1 MNKISKKI
9 VSLVTMAAFAL
20 TLVPAAAFAAP
31 TDPAVDSTLTTVD
44 KVVKTGEPATVQ
56 VDVKADETGDNI
68 VVWVQKD
75 GAMYTDTTFAATTS
89 VAQQTPDADADWA
102 DAETAFVFKKNQA
115 TTGEIEIT
123 LPEAGTYEVY
133 AAVYDKVDAKN
144 WGELTPL
151 SIKDG
156 DNIITVNNAATTD
169 KSAYGVMVNG
179 EVQKTAAVAVDT
191 NLTTEFRINDNAGYA
206 TEDTLGPVYIW
217 ATQGDKVVEIGTY
230 AYNGAAAAKT
240 GKYITLNS
248 VSNLDKVV
256 LQFAAAGTYTLHAS
270 TSNDFEDTNAMLLGA
285 TVVTVTDETEVDSME
300 VSYSVNGEKTQHPL
314 TFDETNTAVLNIYKD
329 ASFSYDGIDTITL
342 NGKALDKDKKP
353 ARYQTINFTTT
364 REDVIEFKNPTVD
377 AHNDSDNTE
386 NDGLFETVFTM
397 QDDKNG
403 IITITDE
410 ATGLEYTIRVVAA
423 VTSAQDINRTLTGGY
438 VLAGND
444 DNWTSANAWF
454 TDAVQF
460 EVLDDKE
467 ETVTGSVPVKI
478 DVRGRAANSTLEA
491 DDLAFVDSGNGVY
504 TLMYK
509 EYKYNTTTNK
519 WEKNNRETDLLP
531 GKYEVRVA
539 LDNGKSEDNATVT
552 FTAAKFGK
560 AQDTVLDVYAADH
573 DWTWGNPNEEIMTV
587 DDQITL
593 GQYVGVVA
601 KYVDENGI
609 KIAAKDVSYGFNGKA
624 VVDPMPKDGTFS
636 TPANVP
642 ANESLLGTEVEI
654 VAFNTAKNQLV
665 TKTLTVVDAYS
676 DKSLEFDPVQG
687 PTNED
692 NKVTVSVVNEDGK
705 VQQVEGT
712 LDAWVVDQSNEDAKI
727 SVDAKDGRHAV
738 QNGKG
743 TLTVYS
749 DQETT
754 ADIVVVVKAGTEAYY
769 GTLEYTF
776 GAEDPLA
783 DRTVVMTIDSTEYVV
798 NNNIITGD
806 AAPYIDSAWRT
817 MVPIRA
823 LAEAFDA
830 EVVWNQDEETVTINF
845 DGDTQI
851 VMTVGETTYTVN
863 GNEATMDT
871 EPVNT
876 GSRVYVPIRFAA
888 EGLGFSVTPL
898 YNDAGLTASVVF
910 QR

>member
-31 TDPAVDSTLTTVD
+31 AQTTVEVTPSGVALNGGQASSTINATIGD
-44 KVVKTGEPATVQ
+44 DYGTGASL
-56 VDVKADETGDNI
+56 
-68 VVWVQKD
+68 VVWAGTKT
-75 GAMYTDTTFAATTS
+75 APSTDVTYDNQENFANGSDASFDASTQVLAVASGNGS
-89 VAQQTPDADADWA
+89 VDANF
-102 DAETAFVFKKNQA
+102 TK
-115 TTGEIEIT
+115 
-123 LPEAGTYEVY
+123 AGTYTFY
-133 AAVYDKVDAKN
+133 AGYFVTGDQSVADLDNVRAVGTVTVYDKTDVA
-144 WGELTPL
+144 
-151 SIKDG
+151 
-156 DNIITVNNAATTD
+156 DN
-169 KSAYGVMVNG
+169 SYYGVMDNSQIVK
-179 EVQKTAAVAVDT
+179 EASVAVDT
-191 NLTTEFRINDNAGYA
+191 DLTTEFRIG
-206 TEDTLGPVYIW
+206 DTHYDGIDDVNFGPVFVW
-217 ATQGDKVVEIGTY
+217 ATQPDSDTKILDLSKVEGGTAATDGY
-230 AYNGAAAAKT
+230 VLNNVKNGT
-240 GKYITLNS
+240 Q
-248 VSNLDKVV
+248 VDV
-256 LQFAAAGTYTLHAS
+256 QFGVAGTYELHAG
-270 TSNDFEDTNAMLLGA
+270 FGTNLTDAKAHELLG
-285 TVVTVTDETEVDSME
+285 TTTVTVTDETVVDSM
-300 VSYSVNGEKTQHPL
+300 SLTASVENGQNKTPESVEM
-314 TFDETNTAVLNIYKD
+314 TFDKATNTYLLDLTDTDFVYN
-329 ASFSYDGIDTITL
+329 GINKITL
-342 NGKALDKDKKP
+342 NGIAKEDDNTP
-353 ARYQTINFTTT
+353 AKYQIINFTTT
-364 REDVIEFKNPTVD
+364 RTDVVEFVN
-377 AHNDSDNTE
+377 ASDKTE
-386 NDGLFETVFTM
+386 NNGEFTAQFTM
-397 QDDKNG
+397 QDQKNA
-403 IITITDE
+403 IVTITDE
-410 ATGLEYTIRVVAA
+410 ATGLAYNVRVIAA
-423 VTSAQDINRTLTGGY
+423 KTAAQDINRTLTGGY
-438 VLAGND
+438 VLAGTD
-444 DNWTSANAWF
+444 TDNWTYLNRMF

-460 EVLDDKE
+460 EILDDKGDA
-467 ETVTGSVPVKI
+467 VTGPVDATI
-478 DVRGRAANSTLEA
+478 DVRVQPNAGKSNALDGNDFRL
-491 DDLAFVDSGNGVY
+491 VDSGNGVY
-504 TLMYK
+504 TLWYK
-509 EYKYNTTTNK
+509 GDQAK
-519 WEKNNRETDLLP
+519 LVP

-539 LDNGKSEDNATVT
+539 IASEDNATVT

-560 AQDTVLDVYAADH
+560 AQDTVLDVYASEH
-573 DWTWGNPNEEIMTV
+573 NWTDGNPNEDVMTV

-593 GQYVGVVA
+593 GQYVLATA

-609 KIAAKDVSYGFNGKA
+609 KVVAKDVNYGFNGKA

-705 VQQVEGT
+705 VQQVNGKVS
-712 LDAWVVDQSNEDAKI
+712 AFIADQSNEDAKV
-727 SVDAKDGRHAV
+727 SVDTTKDTV
-738 QNGKG
+738 NNGKA

-754 ADIVVVVKAGTEAYY
+754 ADIVVIVKAGNEAYY

-806 AAPYIDSAWRT
+806 AAPYVDSAWRT

-830 EVVWNQDEETVTINF
+830 EVIWNQDDSTVTINF

-851 VMTVGETTYTVN
+851 VMTVDEQTYTVN
-863 GNEATMDT
+863 GAEATMDT
-871 EPVNT
+871 EPVNA
-876 GSRVYVPIRFAA
+876 GDRVYVPIRFAA

-898 YNDAGLTASVVF
+898 YNAAGLTASVVF

>member
-1 MNKISKKI
+1 
-9 VSLVTMAAFAL
+9 MAAFAL
-20 TLVPAAAFAAP
+20 TLVPAAAFAADVNGRSV
-31 TDPAVDSTLTTVD
+31 TIDGATNGAVEIVAGDVVTVD
-44 KVVKTGEPATVQ
+44 VAVGTTAIDKDANDQ
-56 VDVKADETGDNI
+56 MAII
-68 VVWVQKD
+68 V
-75 GAMYTDTTFAATTS
+75 TD
-89 VAQQTPDADADWA
+89 
-102 DAETAFVFKKNQA
+102 
-115 TTGEIEIT
+115 
-123 LPEAGTYEVY
+123 
-133 AAVYDKVDAKN
+133 
-144 WGELTPL
+144 
-151 SIKDG
+151 KDG
-156 DNIITVNNAATTD
+156 DNVTAEANFPNADADNGDNNTFVSGADWGPAYWVRSAAANITEEVEITFPAAGVYTVKAVKYTTGTFDATKATTVGTVTVYD
-169 KSAYGVMVNG
+169 RATVAGYSYYGVMDNSQI
-179 EVQKTAAVAVDT
+179 QKTAEVAVDT
-191 NLTTEFRINDNAGYA
+191 DLTTEFRIG
-206 TEDTLGPVYIW
+206 DTHYDGIDGVDFGPAYVW
-217 ATQGDKVVEIGTY
+217 ATQAGKDTVVKLANATDKDGGIVVNDVKNGTE
-230 AYNGAAAAKT
+230 
-240 GKYITLNS
+240 LN
-248 VSNLDKVV
+248 V
-256 LQFAAAGTYTLHAS
+256 QFGAAGTYDLHAAFA
-270 TSNDFEDTNAMLLGA
+270 SNMTDATKDDAAELLG
-285 TVVTVTDETEVDSME
+285 TTTVTVTDDVVADSLTLTK
-300 VSYSVNGEKTQHPL
+300 VNVAGKDY
-314 TFDETNTAVLNIYKD
+314 TFAAKDYNESTNTYTLDLTDKTFKYN
-329 ASFSYDGIDTITL
+329 GIDEITL
-342 NGKALDKDKKP
+342 TGLLEESDGTP
-353 ARYQTINFTTT
+353 AKYQTINFSTT
-364 REDVIEFKNPTVD
+364 RTDVVEFAK
-377 AHNDSDNTE
+377 DSAKTE
-386 NDGLFETVFTM
+386 NNGIFNAVFTM
-397 QDDKNG
+397 QDQKNA
-403 IITITDE
+403 IITLTDKE
-410 ATGLEYTIRVVAA
+410 TGLECNVRVIAA
-423 VTSAQDINRTLTGGY
+423 KTAAQDINRTLTGGY
-438 VLAGND
+438 VLAGTD
-444 DNWTSANAWF
+444 TDNWTYLNRMF

-460 EVLDDKE
+460 EILDDKGDA
-467 ETVTGSVPVKI
+467 VTGPVDATI
-478 DVRGRAANSTLEA
+478 DVRVQPNAGKSNALDGNDFRL
-491 DDLAFVDSGNGVY
+491 VDSGNGVY
-504 TLMYK
+504 TLWYK
-509 EYKYNTTTNK
+509 GDQAK
-519 WEKNNRETDLLP
+519 LVP

-539 LDNGKSEDNATVT
+539 IASEDNATVT

-806 AAPYIDSAWRT
+806 AAPYVDSAWRT

-830 EVVWNQDEETVTINF
+830 EVIWNQDDSTVTINF

-863 GNEATMDT
+863 GEEATMDT

>member
-9 VSLVTMAAFAL
+9 VSLITMAVFVL
-20 TLVPAAAFAAP
+20 TLVPAAAFAADN
-31 TDPAVDSTLTTVD
+31 TKVEDSTLAAVETSYNTVD
-44 KVVKTGEPATVQ
+44 VTVTVSSADQADGYANVVVWATDAKDATVS
-56 VDVKADETGDNI
+56 T
-68 VVWVQKD
+68 
-75 GAMYTDTTFAATTS
+75 TDMQS
-89 VAQQTPDADADWA
+89 
-102 DAETAFVFKKNQA
+102 
-115 TTGEIEIT
+115 TTGT
-123 LPEAGTYEVY
+123 AWPGN
-133 AAVYDKVDAKN
+133 DAYYYPI
-144 WGELTPL
+144 G
-151 SIKDG
+151 
-156 DNIITVNNAATTD
+156 
-169 KSAYGVMVNG
+169 NG
-179 EVQKTAAVAVDT
+179 EVKTTLTFAKAGDYTIHAALNPSATFAQLQGSENELTSVDVTTYDPAAVAGNSYYGVLDNSVIQKTAEVPVDT
-191 NLTTEFRINDNAGYA
+191 DLTTEFRIGDAHYDGIDGVNF
-206 TEDTLGPVYIW
+206 GPAYVW
-217 ATQGDKVVEIGTY
+217 ATQTGKDDVVKLVGDGVDADGGILVQDV
-230 AYNGAAAAKT
+230 YNGTK
-240 GKYITLNS
+240 
-248 VSNLDKVV
+248 LDV
-256 LQFAAAGTYTLHAS
+256 QFGVAGTYDLHAAFAGNM
-270 TSNDFEDTNAMLLGA
+270 TDATADDADVLLG
-285 TVVTVTDETEVDSME
+285 TTTVTVTDDVVADSLTLTK
-300 VSYSVNGEKTQHPL
+300 VNVAGKDY
-314 TFDETNTAVLNIYKD
+314 TFAAKDYNESTNTYTLDLTDKAFKYN
-329 ASFSYDGIDTITL
+329 GIDEITL
-342 NGKALDKDKKP
+342 TGLLEESDGTP
-353 ARYQTINFTTT
+353 AKYQTINFSTT
-364 REDVIEFKNPTVD
+364 RTDVVEFAK
-377 AHNDSDNTE
+377 DSAKTE
-386 NDGLFETVFTM
+386 NNGKFNAVFTM
-397 QDDKNG
+397 QDQKNA
-403 IITITDE
+403 IITLTDKE
-410 ATGLEYTIRVVAA
+410 TGLECNVRVIAA
-423 VTSAQDINRTLTGGY
+423 KTAAQDINRTLTGGY
-438 VLAGND
+438 VLAGTD
-444 DNWTSANAWF
+444 TDNWTYLNRMF

-460 EVLDDKE
+460 EILDDKGDA
-467 ETVTGSVPVKI
+467 VTGPVDATI
-478 DVRGRAANSTLEA
+478 DVRVQPNAGKSNALDGNDFRL
-491 DDLAFVDSGNGVY
+491 VDSGNGVY
-504 TLMYK
+504 TLWYK
-509 EYKYNTTTNK
+509 GDQAK
-519 WEKNNRETDLLP
+519 LVP

-539 LDNGKSEDNATVT
+539 IASEDNATVT

-560 AQDTVLDVYAADH
+560 AQDTVLDVYASDH
-573 DWTWGNPNEEIMTV
+573 NWTDGNPNEDVMTV

-593 GQYVGVVA
+593 GQYVLATA

-609 KIAAKDVSYGFNGKA
+609 KVVAKDVNYGFNGKA

-705 VQQVEGT
+705 VQQVNGKVS
-712 LDAWVVDQSNEDAKI
+712 AFIADQSNEDAKV
-727 SVDAKDGRHAV
+727 SVDTTKDTV
-738 QNGKG
+738 NNGKA

-754 ADIVVVVKAGTEAYY
+754 ADIVVIVKAGNEAYY

-806 AAPYIDSAWRT
+806 AAPYVDSAWRT

-830 EVVWNQDEETVTINF
+830 EVIWNQDDETVTINF

-851 VMTVGETTYTVN
+851 VMTVGETTYTVD

-871 EPVNT
+871 EPVNA
-876 GSRVYVPIRFAA
+876 GDRVYVPIRFAA